1 MYLVAV
7 VGPGSE
13 LHFTVLIVK
22 GEPSDVY
29 LACALEDARRDVQAT
44 AVMRDH
50 HVCLE
55 RPVET
60 LLRTIHG
67 VIVDILNFNRAVIQ
81 VFGFFIYFY
90 FGSFFWLRHSII
102 FIFFVIFLV
111 SFACFLLTHT
121 QLYTAFSRGA
131 AKLYFI
137 IIMIS
142 FEQYVSFF
150 LLLHAF
156 FGLVLGRAYTA
167 HILTFFSRLIDP

>member
-13 LHFTVLIVK
+13 LHVTVLVVK

-60 LLRTIHG
+60 LIRTNVPYHTSINYPRQSSTVFAAGLIARLFNHRVTERGGGG
-67 VIVDILNFNRAVIQ
+67 VV
-81 VFGFFIYFY
+81 
-90 FGSFFWLRHSII
+90 GS
-102 FIFFVIFLV
+102 
-111 SFACFLLTHT
+111 C
-121 QLYTAFSRGA
+121 
-131 AKLYFI
+131 
-137 IIMIS
+137 
-142 FEQYVSFF
+142 
-150 LLLHAF
+150 
-156 FGLVLGRAYTA
+156 
-167 HILTFFSRLIDP
+167 

>member
-13 LHFTVLIVK
+13 LHFTVLVVK

-60 LLRTIHG
+60 LIRTNVSYHTSINYSRQSSNL
-67 VIVDILNFNRAVIQ
+67 IVFARVGLIARAA
-81 VFGFFIYFY
+81 
-90 FGSFFWLRHSII
+90 LPPPPP
-102 FIFFVIFLV
+102 
-111 SFACFLLTHT
+111 
-121 QLYTAFSRGA
+121 
-131 AKLYFI
+131 
-137 IIMIS
+137 
-142 FEQYVSFF
+142 
-150 LLLHAF
+150 
-156 FGLVLGRAYTA
+156 
-167 HILTFFSRLIDP
+167 LI

>member
-13 LHFTVLIVK
+13 LHFAVLVVK

-60 LLRTIHG
+60 LLRTTR
-67 VIVDILNFNRAVIQ
+67 VVLVIQ
-81 VFGFFIYFY
+81 NRLNENEFFF
-90 FGSFFWLRHSII
+90 S
-102 FIFFVIFLV
+102 
-111 SFACFLLTHT
+111 LTHT
-121 QLYTAFSRGA
+121 QLFFFYF
-131 AKLYFI
+131 YFI
-137 IIMIS
+137 INPILIA
-142 FEQYVSFF
+142 FGF
-150 LLLHAF
+150 LLF
-156 FGLVLGRAYTA
+156 IFSLVTIY
-167 HILTFFSRLIDP
+167 

>member
-13 LHFTVLIVK
+13 LHFAVLVVK

-60 LLRTIHG
+60 LLRTTRL
-67 VIVDILNFNRAVIQ
+67 VIVRRLNEFHH
-81 VFGFFIYFY
+81 
-90 FGSFFWLRHSII
+90 LD
-102 FIFFVIFLV
+102 
-111 SFACFLLTHT
+111 T
-121 QLYTAFSRGA
+121 YTAF
-131 AKLYFI
+131 F
-137 IIMIS
+137 S
-142 FEQYVSFF
+142 FLFFYIGLTSHFF
-150 LLLHAF
+150 LF
-156 FGLVLGRAYTA
+156 LGGGTLIIY
-167 HILTFFSRLIDP
+167 LNDQSRFLAQSIYMYRKLIP

>member
-13 LHFTVLIVK
+13 LHVTVLVVK

-60 LLRTIHG
+60 LIRTNVSYHT
-67 VIVDILNFNRAVIQ
+67 
-81 VFGFFIYFY
+81 
-90 FGSFFWLRHSII
+90 SINYPRQSST
-102 FIFFVIFLV
+102 V
-111 SFACFLLTHT
+111 S
-121 QLYTAFSRGA
+121 RP
-131 AKLYFI
+131 
-137 IIMIS
+137 
-142 FEQYVSFF
+142 V
-150 LLLHAF
+150 
-156 FGLVLGRAYTA
+156 
-167 HILTFFSRLIDP
+167 